1 MDGASRYEIVD
12 TIARGDFAVVYRARD
27 RELGREVAIKQI
39 HQQFLADG
47 RQLARYW
54 QEAQLLASL
63 QHPNILTIYDIVRPK
78 GWLILELMHGSLQ
91 PATRSE
97 GIDLNFL
104 RIALAD
110 CLGALEFLHA
120 NGVIHGDIKP
130 SNMLVDAQGRVKLG
144 DFGLAR
150 RASNEEGSLLKGT
163 TKYMAPES
171 LSGQFGAVGPA
182 GDLYSLGFSAYELMC
197 GSKFETL
204 FPGLSSFGRDR
215 QIAWMMWHAAA
226 DRNLPPIGR
235 VLEGVPPDLTRAIE
249 HLVVKDQSKRCKSA
263 KEALWELRV
272 DPLRVAGGPNE
283 ADAEAEAAREAAG
296 KKKRRMRFA
305 AVAALAFSAVLSAIM
320 LLPEK
325 PKPASPGP
333 PAPTRGV
340 VTNVYTDEWRLAIT
354 QADDGAAK
362 EISLNRYDRIFIND
376 KSRLLRD
383 LRPQD
388 RIVISHVLDESGR
401 RITEIRAFRPEIGRG
416 RIKTIE
422 ADRRRITLAF
432 DEGDGRMS
440 ELEVA
445 VPDDLKITFN
455 GRPQIDGRPVALADL
470 LPEDRVVVHHVGRET
485 GREATELSVERV
497 VLIEGGVIRELDPA
511 KGQMTISVGPN
522 DNPRL
527 LTIPFAPKC
536 EITINDR
543 RFINEKLLEPADLRP
558 GDVIGVAHDT
568 HAVRVSAY
576 RVLGQEGVVRVVH
589 YDAKMIDVVGQRGKP
604 TTYFIGPKCKI
615 TLAGAEVELSDL
627 RKGDVVEVAHDSPEA
642 SRPEAI
648 SVSAR
653 RPSDRSRWALLI
665 ANENFEDRSLSR
677 PEHAA
682 ADAKLLRDAL
692 VGRYKVPADQT
703 LTLADESLVRL
714 EQSIPDFLGRLGADD
729 KLLVYVAGR
738 AYKTEDGKVYLAP
751 RSFDLRRMNVTGLP
765 LQWLIDR
772 LEDCKAKEKLLLLDC
787 GRAGD
792 GADLDKEP
800 SSAEMLGSLDAPAGR
815 AALRTVT
822 AIANSKA
829 GGRGA
834 IWPEKGHG
842 LFAVLAAEGY
852 SGAADKNRDLRLEPT
867 ELFDYLQEAIVS
879 PAEKLAVAQSPELFL
894 PDNRPPRLSEQ
905 AKTAIRRLAAYL
917 GQDRIDIE
925 AAESD
930 YRSAARA
937 AGKEIEPQLLFGLLL
952 MKQKQRD
959 AATKHFEEIHLQRP
973 DLLLPLEAIAWM
985 RFERRAYQ
993 SGVDELKEL
1002 VSKVPPPKKSDET
1015 YPEAARQVFYWVGQL
1030 REYAAVAA
1038 EELRRPSAASLS
1050 ALDAAVA
1057 RAGAEAQRF
1066 YEQGRAKSREI
1077 HADFDK
1083 RIAAATSDA
1092 DAAKLK
1098 IERRRIIHYV
1108 DFPYDRILRQILAGL
1123 DR

>member
-47 RQLARYW
+47 RQLTRYW

-63 QHPNILTIYDIVRPK
+63 QHPNILTIYDIVRSK

-97 GIDLNFL
+97 GVDLDFL

-163 TKYMAPES
+163 TKYMAPELVS
-171 LSGQFGAVGPA
+171 DQFGAAGPA
-182 GDLYSLGFSAYELMC
+182 SDLYSLGFSAYELMC

-235 VLEGVPPDLTRAIE
+235 VLEGVPPDLTRTIE

-272 DPLRVAGGPNE
+272 DPLQVSVGPNKV
-283 ADAEAEAAREAAG
+283 DAAAEAAREAAG

-305 AVAALAFSAVLSAIM
+305 AVAALAFSVVLSVLM

-325 PKPASPGP
+325 PKPALPGP

-354 QADDGAAK
+354 QADDGVAK

-401 RITEIRAFRPEIGRG
+401 RITEIHAFRPEIGRG
-416 RIKTIE
+416 RIKTMD

-432 DEGDGRMS
+432 DEGDGRTG

-445 VPDDLKITFN
+445 VPDDLIITFN
-455 GRPQIDGRPVALADL
+455 GLNQIDGRPVALADL
-470 LPEDRVVVHHVGRET
+470 LPDDRVAVHHIGRET

-497 VLIEGGVIRELDPA
+497 VTIDGVIRDIDA
-511 KGQMTISVGPN
+511 DNGQMTISVGP
-522 DNPRL
+522 DDDPRL
-527 LTIPFAPKC
+527 LTLPFAPKC

-543 RFINEKLLEPADLRP
+543 RFINAKLLEPADLRP
-558 GDVIGVAHDT
+558 GDVVGVAHDT
-568 HAVRVSAY
+568 HAVRVGAY
-576 RVLGQEGVVRVVH
+576 RVLGQEGVIRAVH
-589 YDAKMIDVVGQRGKP
+589 YDAKTIDVVGEGGKP
-604 TTYFIGPKCKI
+604 TTYFIDPKCKI
-615 TLAGAEVELSDL
+615 TLGGDAIKLSDL

-653 RPSDRSRWALLI
+653 RLSDRSRWALLI
-665 ANENFEDRSLSR
+665 ANENFEDRSLSQ

-682 ADAKLLRDAL
+682 ADAKLLRGAL
-692 VGRYKVPADQT
+692 VGRYKVPLDQT
-703 LTLADESLVRL
+703 LTLTDESLVRL
-714 EQSIPDFLGRLGADD
+714 EQSVPDFLGRLGAGD
-729 KLLVYVAGR
+729 KLLIYVAGR
-738 AYKTEDGKVYLAP
+738 AYKAEDGKVYLAP

-765 LQWLIDR
+765 LQWLVDR
-772 LEDCKAKEKLLLLDC
+772 LEGCKAKEKLLLLDC

-792 GADLDKEP
+792 GADLEREP
-800 SSAEMLGSLDAPAGR
+800 SSAEMLGSLDAPPGR

-834 IWPEKGHG
+834 VWPERGHG
-842 LFAVLAAEGY
+842 LFAALAAEGY

-867 ELFDYLQEAIVS
+867 ELFGYLQEAILS

-917 GQDRIDIE
+917 GQNRIDIE
-925 AAESD
+925 AATSD

-937 AGKEIEPQLLFGLLL
+937 SGKEIEPRLLFGLLL
-952 MKQKQRD
+952 MRHKQRD
-959 AATKHFEEIHLQRP
+959 AATKHFEEVHLQQP

-993 SGVDELKEL
+993 SGVNELREL
-1002 VSKVPPPKKSDET
+1002 VSKVPPPKKPGQSYSES
-1015 YPEAARQVFYWVGQL
+1015 ARQVFYWVGQL
-1030 REYAAVAA
+1030 REYAARAA
-1038 EELRRPSAASLS
+1038 KEIRRPSAA
-1050 ALDAAVA
+1050 AIAELDAAVA
-1057 RAGAEAQRF
+1057 RAGTEAQRF
-1066 YEQGRAKSREI
+1066 YDQGRAKSRGI
-1077 HADFDK
+1077 YADFDK
-1083 RIAAATSDA
+1083 RIAAATSGA
-1092 DAAKLK
+1092 EAAKQK

-1108 DFPYDRILRQILAGL
+1108 DFPYDRTLRQILAGL